1 MFLAPPHLLQG
12 LLDTQGCSAYQL
24 LTAAGFA
31 PAAAE
36 AAFVDPDML
45 PRSSS
50 TAPADLHWAPDSRKA
65 LQIAAESSQSTGK
78 EAAGTPHLL
87 LGLLECGNAAVTKA
101 LDKAGVQMSEL
112 KSQVEAAASSCD
124 EAAAAEQQPASAESQ
139 AAVLVQQYKQWVA
152 QHGSSPPPPAGW
164 QAPRQPPARTP
175 ADDDIYE

>member
-1 MFLAPPHLLQG
+1 MLCSTSSRTLLLSRPHHRQQRTHNKTDGSRRCSVQVLANVYTQPAQQAIRHAQQAACRQGSMFLAPPHLLQG

-65 LQIAAESSQSTGK
+65 LQIAAESSQSTGDD
-78 EAAGTPHLL
+78 PQ
-87 LGLLECGNAAVTKA
+87 A
-101 LDKAGVQMSEL
+101 LVLQLTEDL
-112 KSQVEAAASSCD
+112 
-124 EAAAAEQQPASAESQ
+124 SALC
-139 AAVLVQQYKQWVA
+139 A
-152 QHGSSPPPPAGW
+152 
-164 QAPRQPPARTP
+164 
-175 ADDDIYE
+175 